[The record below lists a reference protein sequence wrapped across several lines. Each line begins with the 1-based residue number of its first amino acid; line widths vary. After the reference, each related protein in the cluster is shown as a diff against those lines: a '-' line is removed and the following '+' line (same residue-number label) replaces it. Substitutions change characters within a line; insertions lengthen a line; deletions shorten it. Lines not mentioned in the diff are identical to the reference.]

1 MRPSPS
7 GRLEMARAGAWV
19 GAAALRSLLRPGLRL
34 SAAIA
39 WQRAQAARYLS
50 ARAERTMLGRIIRV
64 DHAGEYGANRIYA
77 GQMAVLGGGP
87 VGPVIQQMWD
97 QEKQHLEKFNEL
109 IVDHRV
115 RPTLLMP
122 FWNVAGFVLGKHP
135 SLFKISIIRSINELR
150 RSSMGAGTALL
161 GKEGAMACT
170 VAVEE
175 SISQHYNNQIR
186 MLMEE
191 DPERHKELLAVLKKF
206 RDEEMEH
213 HDTGLAHDAEMAPA
227 YSLLKNIIQAGCKAA
242 IYISERI

>member
-1 MRPSPS
+1 PTE
-7 GRLEMARAGAWV
+7 G
-19 GAAALRSLLRPGLRL
+19 
-34 SAAIA
+34 SAIGYKVA
-39 WQRAQAARYLS
+39 S
-50 ARAERTMLGRIIRV
+50 VVE
-64 DHAGEYGANRIYA
+64 
-77 GQMAVLGGGP
+77 
-87 VGPVIQQMWD
+87 QMWD

-122 FWNVAGFVLGKHP
+122 FWNVAGFVL
-135 SLFKISIIRSINELR
+135 
-150 RSSMGAGTALL
+150 GAGTALL